1 MAENPMPR
9 PRHPSLVPDDD
20 LVDPVG
26 SPALSTNRFDVSYGI
41 DTDGD
46 GRPDTVAAGDGVDL
60 VLLTDLDGDGF
71 ADRILRI
78 GPDAVVREQTPGP
91 AAGAAASAVADGLR
105 NGAEVGYEP

>member
-1 MAENPMPR
+1 MPR

-20 LVDPVG
+20 DAVD
-26 SPALSTNRFDVSYGI
+26 SPALSTSRFDVSYGI

-46 GRPDTVAAGDGVDL
+46 GRPDTVATSDGVDL

-78 GPDAVVREQTPGP
+78 GPDAVVREQAPGP
-91 AAGAAASAVADGLR
+91 AAGAASAVADGLR
-105 NGAEVGYEP
+105 NGADAGYEP

>member
-9 PRHPSLVPDDD
+9 PRHPALVPDDD
-20 LVDPVG
+20 PVDAAG
-26 SPALSTNRFDVSYGI
+26 GPALSTSGFDVASGI

-46 GRPDTVAAGDGVDL
+46 SRADTVATSDGVDL

-78 GPDAVVREQTPGP
+78 GPDAVVREQAPDPPTG
-91 AAGAAASAVADGLR
+91 AASAVADGLR
-105 NGAEVGYEP
+105 NGAEAGYES

>member
-1 MAENPMPR
+1 MAENPR
-9 PRHPSLVPDDD
+9 PRHPALVPDDEP
-20 LVDPVG
+20 VDAVG
-26 SPALSTNRFDVSYGI
+26 SSALSTSGFDVSYGI

-46 GRPDTVAAGDGVDL
+46 SRADTVATSDGVDL

-78 GPDAVVREQTPGP
+78 GPDAVVREQATGP
-91 AAGAAASAVADGLR
+91 AAGAASAVADGLR

>member
-9 PRHPSLVPDDD
+9 PRHPAFVPDDD
-20 LVDPVG
+20 LVDAVG
-26 SPALSTNRFDVSYGI
+26 SPVLSAGRFDISHGI

-46 GRPDTVAAGDGVDL
+46 SRADTVATSDGVDL

-78 GPDAVVREQTPGP
+78 GPDAVVREQAPGP
-91 AAGAAASAVADGLR
+91 AAGAASVVADGLR
-105 NGAEVGYEP
+105 NGAEAGYEP